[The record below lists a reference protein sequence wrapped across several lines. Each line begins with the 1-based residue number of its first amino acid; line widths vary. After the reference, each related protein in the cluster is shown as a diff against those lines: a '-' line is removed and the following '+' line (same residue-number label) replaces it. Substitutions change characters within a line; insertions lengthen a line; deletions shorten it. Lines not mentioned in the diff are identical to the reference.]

1 MIIGIEGTGSQGW
14 TQFELRQ
21 SLVRRILAQSND
33 PEKYY
38 LIGPNTA
45 ATDGYKI
52 VNAAWKTMTG
62 GGFRSIATS
71 RLVLVGYSRG
81 AAYCLLLCKKAADVG
96 HSNITLI
103 LFDAVARQG
112 DMDIPDKVPASVGFC
127 VHVMRDPRS
136 GSRYA
141 FSNVGRHVASG
152 QTTYRKK
159 LVYGSHSAMGGIPW
173 GEGEATWKETA
184 GNAAMNAINAGMTL
198 TGQTIGVGG
207 PSDRQH
213 LNVSR
218 QSVATFEDDQ
228 NAVEDIGRFVWQEL
242 KGAKVLPAGANYKN
256 VAPVFQGSLIAG
268 VVNKVPK

>member
-21 SLVRRILAQSND
+21 SFVRRILAQSQD

-45 ATDGYKI
+45 GSDGYKI

-62 GGFRSIATS
+62 GSFRSIATS
-71 RLVLVGYSRG
+71 RLVLLGYSRG

-141 FSNVGRHVASG
+141 FSNVARHAAAG
-152 QTTYRKK
+152 TTYRNK
-159 LVYGSHSAMGGIPW
+159 LVYGTHSAMGGIPW
-173 GEGEATWKETA
+173 GEGEATWTQKA
-184 GNAAMNAINAGMTL
+184 GNSTMNAINAAMNLSGRTVGL
-198 TGQTIGVGG
+198 GG

-218 QSVATFEDDQ
+218 QAIATHEDDRK
-228 NAVEDIGRFVWQEL
+228 AVEEIGCFVWQEL

-256 VAPVFQGSLIAG
+256 CAPVFQGSLVAG
-268 VVNKVPK
+268 AINKVPK